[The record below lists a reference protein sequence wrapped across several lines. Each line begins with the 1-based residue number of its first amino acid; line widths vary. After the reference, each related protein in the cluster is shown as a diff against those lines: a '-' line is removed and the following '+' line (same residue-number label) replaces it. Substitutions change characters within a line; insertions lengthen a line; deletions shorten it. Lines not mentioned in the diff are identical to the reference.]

1 MRQMILVHLCDA
13 MTIKQSSHQ
22 FSKKMNEYAYI
33 AGILFCPK
41 SKLIKDKIPVLGLD
55 IVERQV

>member
-1 MRQMILVHLCDA
+1 
-13 MTIKQSSHQ
+13 MTIKQNSSK
-22 FSKKMNEYAYI
+22 FFKKMNEYAYI

-41 SKLIKDKIPVLGLD
+41 SKLIKDKIPVFGLD